1 MKNLLAAKSAAL
13 NQSTKPASA
22 GGAVSSLRALGRG
35 LILAALTLGIG
46 SLLLAAAYCYSQM
59 SSATCHLL
67 QLLLLALSAFVG
79 GFAAGRLAGSRGL
92 NHGLALGLLLL
103 FCLAAVSFSLPAGGV
118 APLALLVKAL
128 LLLLCAGLGGIFG
141 V

>member
-13 NQSTKPASA
+13 NQSTKPAS

-35 LILAALTLGIG
+35 LIAAALILGIG

-67 QLLLLALSAFVG
+67 QLLLLALAAFVG

-103 FCLAAVSFSLPAGGV
+103 FCLAAVSLSLPAGGV